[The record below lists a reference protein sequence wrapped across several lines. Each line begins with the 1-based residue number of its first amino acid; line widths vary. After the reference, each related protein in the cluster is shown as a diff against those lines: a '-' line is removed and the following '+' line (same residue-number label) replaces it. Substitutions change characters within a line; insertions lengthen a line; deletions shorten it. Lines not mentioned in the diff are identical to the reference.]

1 MLNKFKNT
9 QAYIKGYSDHLVKL
23 LKIEIGRNRTRTYSS
38 GTYNSPIDTTGKLRE
53 SIEALQK
60 IGKDGFSSQIMMNE
74 YGKIINDGRAAGSE
88 PPHQDIVDWIEA
100 KRIRIRDTKGRFVS
114 ADDYQMAKLANN
126 IRRSIG
132 ARGIKPIGFID
143 DAIEQ
148 SMEKLNRLGSAVG
161 QDVMENLDDILVKA
175 GYIKKGDKYTLEDG
189 GK

>member
-9 QAYIKGYSDHLVKL
+9 QAYIKGYSEQLIKL
-23 LKIEIGRNRTRTYSS
+23 LKIEIGRNRTRSYSS

-74 YGKIINDGRAAGSE
+74 YGKILNDGRTKGSE
-88 PPHQDIVDWIEA
+88 PPHQDIVNWIKA

-114 ADDYQMAKLANN
+114 ASDYQMAKLANN

-132 ARGIKPIGFID
+132 AIGTKKIGFID

-148 SMEKLNRLGSAVG
+148 SIEKLNKLGAAVG
-161 QDVMENLDDILVKA
+161 EDVMLNLNDILVKA
-175 GYIKKGDKYTLEDG
+175 GYIKKGEEYTIQSN
-189 GK
+189 K